1 MTLRIGNAELFGVT
15 ESSLT
20 LYFSIETDDGPV
32 DAPAMIQIDGETRHV
47 SEGVSGTRRV
57 EIADLDPATQYRVE
71 IETKDG
77 TAAIHDGPFP
87 ATATTLPEPTG
98 ALSAS
103 FATLNDLH
111 FGEPRFG
118 GVLRPDGEPDEDR
131 PGWAFVRESDDEV
144 PYWKYMNE
152 DAISEI
158 NSLGVDAAIIKGDI
172 ADRGLPEQFA
182 AAADAFSK
190 FEMPHHA
197 FLGNHDYYA
206 RNISADGR
214 PGVEVDGYALLD
226 QPPAPRT
233 VDLGGWQL
241 ILLETTIPGDHHGEF
256 DEERLYWLDQALS
269 RSRDAA
275 MPTLVLMHHQPVPP
289 EHASSYPNTI
299 GIKPNDSLALFELIG
314 SNPQV
319 RGVLIGHTH
328 RNRVRRY
335 AESGNVPFIEVNC
348 TKDYPGGY
356 GHYRL
361 FDDGSFQQQ
370 VHRTSTA
377 RALAH
382 STRCATFF
390 QGGYRDFA
398 LGSLSSRSFVVPS

>member
-1 MTLRIGNAELFGVT
+1 MTLRIENAELFGVT

-20 LYFSIETDDGPV
+20 LYFSVEADDGPV
-32 DAPAMIQIDGETRHV
+32 EAPASIRIDGEIRCV
-47 SEGVSGTRRV
+47 SEGISGTRRV
-57 EIADLDPATQYRVE
+57 EIDGLDPDTEYRLE
-71 IETKDG
+71 IEASDG
-77 TAAIHDGPFP
+77 STAVHEAPFP
-87 ATATTLPEPTG
+87 ATVRTLSKPSGELVAT
-98 ALSAS
+98 

-131 PGWAFVRESDDEV
+131 AGWGFVQETDDEV
-144 PYWKYMNE
+144 PYWKFMNE
-152 DAISEI
+152 DAIADI
-158 NSLGVDAAIIKGDI
+158 NSLGVDAAFIKGDI
-172 ADRGLPEQFA
+172 ADRGLPKQFA
-182 AAADAFSK
+182 DAADAFSK

-206 RNISADGR
+206 RNNSIHGQE
-214 PGVEVDGYALLD
+214 GLEVDGYALLG

-233 VDLGGWQL
+233 VNLGGWQL
-241 ILLETTIPGDHHGEF
+241 ILLETAIPGDHHGEF
-256 DEERLYWLDQALS
+256 DDERRYWLDQSLAQS
-269 RSRDAA
+269 REAA
-275 MPTLVLMHHQPVPP
+275 VPTLILMHHQPVPP
-289 EHASSYPNTI
+289 EHAGRYPNTI
-299 GIKPNDSLALFELIG
+299 GINPHDSLALFELIG
-314 SNPQV
+314 SNPHV

-335 AESGNVPFIEVNC
+335 AESGDVPFIEVNC
-348 TKDYPGGY
+348 TKDYPGGF

-361 FDDGSFQQQ
+361 FDDGSFRQQ

-390 QGGYRDFA
+390 QGGYRKFA
-398 LGSLSSRSFVVPS
+398 LGALSSRSFVVNA